1 MVDAV
6 LELSNLKTYYFL
18 RKGLFKRLVVR
29 AVDGVSLA
37 FREGEIVSIVGESG
51 CGKTTL
57 GKTSVKLVEPY
68 DGKIVFEGKD
78 ITRMDSDL
86 KWFRRRAQIIFQDP
100 FQSLNPYHSVYDIL
114 KEPLDNLFRGEVG
127 DPTEKIMKTLEEVR
141 LSPPEEFVYKYPHML
156 SGGQRQRVNI
166 ARALIVDPK
175 FIVADEPVSM
185 IDASSRAEIL
195 TLFREIQNRR
205 RTAIMYITHDIS
217 TAKYF
222 SDYIAVMYAGKVVE
236 YGRTLEV
243 IKKPLHPYT
252 VGLIAS
258 VPEPDPENRKRFR
271 PVIGGE
277 PPNPINPPSG
287 CRFHPRCPKRFEPCD
302 KIEPQLKEVEK
313 GHFVACHLY
322 D

>member
-1 MVDAV
+1 MVDTV

-29 AVDGVSLA
+29 AVDGVSLV

-78 ITRMDSDL
+78 ITRMDGDL

-100 FQSLNPYHSVYDIL
+100 FQSLNPYHSIFDIL
-114 KEPLDNLFRGEVG
+114 KEPLDNLFRGEVD

-141 LSPPEEFVYKYPHML
+141 LAPPEEFLYKYPHML

-236 YGRTLEV
+236 YGRTMEV
-243 IKKPLHPYT
+243 IKNPLHPYT

-277 PPNPINPPSG
+277 PPNPINPPPG

-322 D
+322 E